1 MSRIANLLTL
11 SLIVALALSW
21 GWVLNTALAGESK
34 PDDRRQPLAQVSP
47 QTGSSFTASSD
58 EPGVVAQ
65 YTITFT
71 ATADYAPG
79 RDNLVIKLRKFNEYR
94 FHFNRDDIKP
104 STISIRPEGSNSAN
118 PQAVD
123 WNGSTMTITLPDF
136 DPTTE
141 ATDADADQIN
151 SGESVTVTIQ
161 KHWLIRNPTECGDYP
176 VVISGPGP
184 DLTTP
189 ALTIRCVV
197 ELSVQEG
204 LRGTRVTATGTGF
217 KNSTTLSFFLDS
229 DIDGALDSGEFL
241 LCTVAQVGPDDIGS
255 CDFTVNDPS
264 SLIFLPG
271 DNFINAV
278 DGRGQYAG
286 TTRHSDQRF
295 VLRPSLSI
303 DPASAV
309 AASDTVTVYMHDF
322 PYSEVSEV
330 TLDGYSAEP
339 IGGYPAIG
347 TWGDRSFQI
356 TIPSDAQGIAEL
368 RVTAGGE
375 SVTHIIIITA
385 PAPSPTPTPAPT
397 ATPYPTPTPT
407 RSVPPASIA
416 LSPTS
421 GAPGTVVTVSVV
433 GASTFERV
441 QSIFVGDVDVTL
453 YPLPSIDSR
462 GSALFEIRIPNLAPG
477 SFPVEVQVA
486 GSNAR
491 ATFTVTPASVTLS
504 PTSSAPGT
512 EVLVKVEGA
521 NTFVPVRV
529 LLGDFDVTP
538 YPSPYTTGRGM
549 AEFYILIPNLAP
561 GNFPIEV
568 TAGSS
573 NVRGAFTVTAATTPT
588 PTPAAPQLV
597 IPGNEPP
604 HLFIGRATLNGNA
617 VGAGV
622 SVQAYDGGKL
632 IGATVTQAGGTFTI
646 HVHRSAGVITFRVNN
661 QAAAESWPSWSSGQV
676 NHSFNLSA
684 GGSRTEDNPSRLFAA
699 MPDLVRAFVFDNAT
713 KGWNFFDPVVAEAST
728 LTRFMPQHSY
738 WLLVSHTTRLLL
750 NGVERQLT
758 CVEGNCWNLIVW

>member
-11 SLIVALALSW
+11 SLIAALALAW
-21 GWVLNTALAGESK
+21 GWVLNTAFAGESGT
-34 PDDRRQPLAQVSP
+34 DELRQPVTRVSP
-47 QTGSSFTASSD
+47 QTGSSFTATTD
-58 EPGVVAQ
+58 EPGAVAQ

-79 RDNLVIKLRKFNEYR
+79 RDNLVIKLRRFNEYR

-104 STISIRPEGSNSAN
+104 STISIKPEGSNSAN

-176 VVISGPGP
+176 AVISGPGP
-184 DLTTP
+184 DLTTA

-197 ELSVQEG
+197 ELSAQEG
-204 LRGTRVTATGTGF
+204 PRGTRVTATGTGF

-286 TTRHSDQRF
+286 TTRHSDQKF

-330 TLDGYSAEP
+330 MLDGYSAEP
-339 IGGYPAIG
+339 IGGYPALG

-407 RSVPPASIA
+407 RSVPPASVA
-416 LSPTS
+416 LSLTS
-421 GAPGTVVTVSVV
+421 GTPGTVVTIS
-433 GASTFERV
+433 GEGFESFMRV
-441 QSIFVGDVDVTL
+441 TRVLVGDVDVAP
-453 YPLPSIDSR
+453 YPLPSTDAR
-462 GSALFEIRIPNLAPG
+462 GMALFDIRIPNLVPG
-477 SFPVEVQVA
+477 SFPIEVRTA
-486 GSNAR
+486 NTTAR
-491 ATFTVTPASVTLS
+491 GTFTVTPASVALS
-504 PTSSAPGT
+504 PTSSAPGA

-521 NTFVPVRV
+521 NVSVPVRV
-529 LLGDFDVTP
+529 LVGQFDVTP
-538 YPSPYTTGRGM
+538 YPYPHTTGQGM

-573 NVRGAFTVTAATTPT
+573 NVRGAFTVTAATA
-588 PTPAAPQLV
+588 PTPAAPQLI

-632 IGATVTQAGGTFTI
+632 IGATVTQGGGTFTI
-646 HVHRSAGVITFRVNN
+646 HVHRAAGVITFRVNN
-661 QAAAESWPSWSSGQV
+661 QAAAESWAYWSSGQA
-676 NHSFNLSA
+676 NHGFNLTA

-699 MPDLVRAFVFDNAT
+699 MPDLVRAFTFDNAT
-713 KGWNFFDPVVAEAST
+713 KGWNFFDPLAADVST

-738 WLLVSHTTRLLL
+738 WLLVSHTTRLML